1 MKNII
6 KKSIQ
11 NSSLS
16 NQISLFLG
24 QAFLLACLMLVS
36 FASAQ
41 SPEGTW
47 KFTPSA
53 GAFMVG
59 PNQGTGDYFTSSA
72 GDVTTRDCLFDDEYV
87 FNADGSFENVLGS
100 DTWLEGWQGVV
111 PDACGTPIA
120 PHDGSNAATW
130 SYSSFTN
137 TITIVGDGAF
147 LGLAKAHNTGEDG
160 SPVDDTITYE
170 VSSITSTNMTI
181 DIQINGGA
189 WWRFLFTKEAAAGS
203 DATLSDLQVD
213 SASLAGFG
221 SVTTTY
227 TYAVPTGSSVPQI
240 TAATTTDTNAQTVI
254 TQATTIPGDATVLVT
269 AQDGTTTQTYS
280 VSYEYGPAT
289 PPVREAGDVIS
300 IFSEAYTNITGTNF
314 NPNWSQTGN
323 ATANTNYTTADGNTL
338 LYYPN
343 FDYQGIDFAGNPQDA
358 SNMEY
363 LHLDVK
369 TPGDPATFILQVTPI
384 NNGTGVADL
393 LLPITYTTGTWSSVD
408 IPIGDFTGM
417 TWDSVFQL
425 KFDGGN
431 TSDAFFVDNIYFWKE
446 PAAAGTD
453 ATLSDLQ
460 VDSATLT
467 GFSSGT
473 TSYTYGLV
481 DGTATVPQITA
492 ATTTDANAQTVITQ
506 ATSIP
511 GDATVVVTAQDGTT
525 TETYTVSY
533 YYASPATGPT
543 APPARDADDVISI
556 FSDAYTNITV
566 TNYNP
571 DWGQSGYSN
580 ANTSYDPGD
589 GNTLLAYPNFNYQ
602 GIDFVANTQDASSM
616 EYLHLDLWT
625 PADPNATTIQVTP
638 INAGTG
644 AGEALTTITFTTGTW
659 TSVDIPI
666 ASFTG
671 MTWDAVKEM
680 KFAANGVGS
689 VSPVDIY
696 LDNVYFWK
704 PGSEADASLSD
715 LQVDSATISGFASGV
730 TSYTYE
736 VAVGAS
742 TPQITAATTTNLF
755 ATTSITQATSIP
767 GDATVVVTATDG
779 STTRTY
785 TVSYLYSSPTTGATA
800 PPSRYAGDVISIF
813 GDTYTNV
820 AIDNYNPNW
829 GQAGYG
835 SANTS
840 YDPGDGSTLLYYPNF
855 NYQGIQLVGGHD
867 ASDMEYLHVDLWTL
881 STSAIKV
888 SPINSGTGPGDA
900 LQTISH
906 SIGSWTSVDIP
917 IGDFTGMTW
926 DNVIQMKFDGG
937 NATTD
942 AIYVDNIYFWK
953 SSACSST
960 TIWDGATW
968 SNGVPDANAY
978 AIINGAYSTGTD
990 GDLAT
995 CVLQVDA
1002 NLTLDSTTGVT
1013 AGEVLVTAGNTLTIG
1028 QSSSLTVSGD
1038 LTNSGTVTLNS
1049 TADDFSSLI
1058 VEGSATG
1065 DITYNRFVNSYNDGF
1080 GGGWDLVGSPTV
1092 MTITDFTTANGANIQ
1107 VLGDDYAF
1115 SQYDNAIGDW
1125 IRYETASQTGSFT
1138 TGQGYSMATVEV
1150 SPPPPGAAG
1159 ATVAFTG
1166 AMQTTSQSINV
1177 INNNGLNGVGRRWN
1191 LVSNPFPSYINGN
1204 TAAGATNFIDTNL
1217 AVIDGNYGAVYGWNG
1232 SSYTIYN
1239 LLDGAFSIA
1248 PGQGFWIAA
1257 ASESEV
1263 ALDFTA
1269 AMRTTTGSGDFVTG
1283 PQPLTYYVGLK
1294 LYNGETQKATT
1305 DFYFRSG
1312 LSLGLD
1318 SGYDAG
1324 AFNQSTKLSTRLPQG
1339 SNQTAFARNAMGMD
1353 AMQNTRVPLEIR
1365 QNAGQAFTISIEDME
1380 LPEDIY
1386 VYLEDT
1392 ANGTLTSLK
1401 DADFELTAQSDL
1413 SGVDRFF
1420 IVFKSNSVLS
1430 SGDTLGIDALNV
1442 YKANTDSFVTIAGIT
1457 PDLQQLEVRLFSM
1470 LGVAVKQAQ
1479 LNTTT
1484 ATQTIST
1491 DGLASGLYM
1500 VQIKSGNQT
1509 IVKKIIVK

>member
-1 MKNII
+1 MKNIL
-6 KKSIQ
+6 KQFTKQ
-11 NSSLS
+11 NNTLS
-16 NQISLFLG
+16 NQVSLFLG
-24 QAFLLACLMLVS
+24 QTTLLVCLMLVS
-36 FASAQ
+36 FASLQAQ
-41 SPEGTW
+41 VVLQDFSTLKNTSNADVYGGFGGGQTATNALVDDPNPLTSNTVREVTTTATGDVWKGVFFRPQTNYIDLTVTKTVSLKIYTTTASYFKGKIQVGQSGQAAIELATSEAHTGSGWETLTFTFPTATGEWGEMVVFTNVDASGGFITPPSSGLTAYFDDLTAVQGSLQPAVPTDSPSAPTNDAIDVISIYSDAYTDITTNYNPSWGQSGSVNTTYDSGDGNNIMVYTNFNYQGTEFPATDLTAMENLHIDIWVADASVRTIKVTPIAGDQVLVTVPVTSGAWNSVDIPLTDFTGTGFNAVTQLKFDGQFAADGTTVDPNVRSDIYLDNIYFWKEPVAAGTDATLSDLQIDSATISGFSSGTTSYSYNILEGTTDIPQITAATTTDTNAQTTITQATSIPGDATVVVTAQDGTTTQTYTVSYAFVSSPEGTW
-47 KFTPSA
+47 SFTPTA
-53 GAFMVG
+53 GAFMIG
-59 PNQGTGDYFTSSA
+59 PGQGTGNYFTSSLA
-72 GDVTTRDCLFDDEYV
+72 DVTTRDCLFDDEYV

-100 DTWLEGWQGVV
+100 QTWLESWQAGA
-111 PDACGTPIA
+111 PAEGCGTPIA
-120 PHDGSNAATW
+120 PHDGTNPATW
-130 SYSSFTN
+130 SFNPSG
-137 TITIVGDGAF
+137 TITIVGDGAYI
-147 LGLAKAHNTGEDG
+147 GLAKVTNTNEIGD
-160 SPVDDTITYE
+160 PVDDTITYTLT
-170 VSSITSTNMTI
+170 SITSTNMTL
-181 DIQINGGA
+181 DIQLTSGN
-189 WWRFLFTKEAAAGS
+189 WWRFLFTKQAAAGS
-203 DATLSDLQVD
+203 DATLSSLEVD
-213 SASLAGFG
+213 SAAISGF
-221 SVTTTY
+221 SPVTTSY
-227 TYAVPTGSSVPQI
+227 TYEVAVGASIPQI
-240 TAATTTDTNAQTVI
+240 TAATPTDSNAQTSI
-254 TQATTIPGDATVLVT
+254 TQATSIPGDATVLVT
-269 AQDGTTTQTYS
+269 AQDGTTTQ
-280 VSYEYGPAT
+280 
-289 PPVREAGDVIS
+289 
-300 IFSEAYTNITGTNF
+300 
-314 NPNWSQTGN
+314 
-323 ATANTNYTTADGNTL
+323 
-338 LYYPN
+338 
-343 FDYQGIDFAGNPQDA
+343 
-358 SNMEY
+358 
-363 LHLDVK
+363 
-369 TPGDPATFILQVTPI
+369 
-384 NNGTGVADL
+384 
-393 LLPITYTTGTWSSVD
+393 
-408 IPIGDFTGM
+408 
-417 TWDSVFQL
+417 
-425 KFDGGN
+425 
-431 TSDAFFVDNIYFWKE
+431 
-446 PAAAGTD
+446 
-453 ATLSDLQ
+453 
-460 VDSATLT
+460 
-467 GFSSGT
+467 
-473 TSYTYGLV
+473 
-481 DGTATVPQITA
+481 
-492 ATTTDANAQTVITQ
+492 
-506 ATSIP
+506 
-511 GDATVVVTAQDGTT
+511 
-525 TETYTVSY
+525 
-533 YYASPATGPT
+533 
-543 APPARDADDVISI
+543 
-556 FSDAYTNITV
+556 
-566 TNYNP
+566 
-571 DWGQSGYSN
+571 
-580 ANTSYDPGD
+580 
-589 GNTLLAYPNFNYQ
+589 
-602 GIDFVANTQDASSM
+602 
-616 EYLHLDLWT
+616 
-625 PADPNATTIQVTP
+625 
-638 INAGTG
+638 
-644 AGEALTTITFTTGTW
+644 
-659 TSVDIPI
+659 
-666 ASFTG
+666 
-671 MTWDAVKEM
+671 
-680 KFAANGVGS
+680 
-689 VSPVDIY
+689 
-696 LDNVYFWK
+696 
-704 PGSEADASLSD
+704 
-715 LQVDSATISGFASGV
+715 
-730 TSYTYE
+730 
-736 VAVGAS
+736 
-742 TPQITAATTTNLF
+742 
-755 ATTSITQATSIP
+755 
-767 GDATVVVTATDG
+767 
-779 STTRTY
+779 TY

-820 AIDNYNPNW
+820 PIDNYNPNW

-888 SPINSGTGPGDA
+888 SPVNAGTGVGDA

-937 NATTD
+937 NGVTD

-960 TIWDGATW
+960 TIWDGAAW
-968 SNGVPDANAY
+968 SNGAPDANAY
-978 AIINGAYSTGTD
+978 AIINGTYSTGTN
-990 GDLAT
+990 GDLTACVMQIDADTTIDTAT
-995 CVLQVDA
+995 D
-1002 NLTLDSTTGVT
+1002 T
-1013 AGEVLVTAGNTLTIG
+1013 AVSEILVTAGNTLTVDG
-1028 QSSSLTVSGD
+1028 TSSLTVTGD
-1038 LTNSGTVTLNS
+1038 FTNSGTVTLNS
-1049 TADDFSSLI
+1049 TSDDFSSLI
-1058 VEGSATG
+1058 VSGAVTG

-1092 MTITDFTTANGANIQ
+1092 MTITDFTTANGANIE
-1107 VLGDDYAF
+1107 VLGSDYAF

-1159 ATVAFTG
+1159 TAVAFTG

-1294 LYNGETQKATT
+1294 LYNGEMQKATT
-1305 DFYFRSG
+1305 DFYFRGG

-1392 ANGTLTSLK
+1392 VNGTLTSLK

>member
-1 MKNII
+1 MKNIL
-6 KKSIQ
+6 KQFTKQ
-11 NSSLS
+11 NNRLS

-24 QAFLLACLMLVS
+24 QTTLLVCLMLVS
-36 FASAQ
+36 FASLQAQ
-41 SPEGTW
+41 VVLQDFSALENTATDDVYGGFGGGQTATNALIDDPNPLSSNIIREVTTTAGGDVWKGVFFRPQTHYIDLTTTKTVSVRVYATTVSYFKGIIQQGQSGQAIIELATSEAHTGSGWETLTFTFSTATGEWGEFALRTNVDASGTLVNPAVGGLAAYFDDLTAVQGSEIPAPIISGPTDSPAAPTNDAIDVISIYSDAYTDTTTNYNPGWGQSGSVNTTYDSGDGNNIMVYTNFNYQGTEFPATDLTAMENLHIDIWVADASVRTIKVTPIAGDQVLVTVPVTSGAWNSVDIPLTDFTGTGFNAVTQLKFDGQFAADGTTVDPNVRSDIYLDNIYFWKEPVAAGTDTTLSDLQVDSATISGFSAGTTSYTYSLLEGTTDIPQITAATTTDTNAQTTITQATAIPGDATVVVTAQDGTTTQTYTVSYAYVTSPEGTW
-47 KFTPSA
+47 SFTPTA

-59 PNQGTGDYFTSSA
+59 PGQGTGDYYTSTS
-72 GDVTTRDCLFDDEYV
+72 GDVTARTCLFDDEYV

-100 DTWLEGWQGVV
+100 QTWLEPWQAGT
-111 PDACGTPIA
+111 PAEGCGTPIA
-120 PHDGSNAATW
+120 PHDGTNPATW
-130 SYSSFTN
+130 SFNPSG

-147 LGLAKAHNTGEDG
+147 LGLAKVTNTNELGD
-160 SPVDDTITYE
+160 PVDNTITYTLT
-170 VSSITSTNMTI
+170 SITSTNMTI
-181 DIQINGGA
+181 DIQLANGA
-189 WWRFLFTKEAAAGS
+189 WWRFLFTKQAAAGS
-203 DATLSDLQVD
+203 DATLSSLEVD
-213 SASLAGFG
+213 SAVISGF
-221 SVTTTY
+221 SPVTTSY
-227 TYAVPTGSSVPQI
+227 TYEVAVGASIPQI
-240 TAATTTDTNAQTVI
+240 TAATPTDANANASI
-254 TQATTIPGDATVLVT
+254 TQATSIPGDATVLVT
-269 AQDGTTTQTYS
+269 AQDGTTTQ
-280 VSYEYGPAT
+280 
-289 PPVREAGDVIS
+289 
-300 IFSEAYTNITGTNF
+300 
-314 NPNWSQTGN
+314 
-323 ATANTNYTTADGNTL
+323 
-338 LYYPN
+338 
-343 FDYQGIDFAGNPQDA
+343 
-358 SNMEY
+358 
-363 LHLDVK
+363 
-369 TPGDPATFILQVTPI
+369 
-384 NNGTGVADL
+384 
-393 LLPITYTTGTWSSVD
+393 
-408 IPIGDFTGM
+408 
-417 TWDSVFQL
+417 
-425 KFDGGN
+425 
-431 TSDAFFVDNIYFWKE
+431 
-446 PAAAGTD
+446 
-453 ATLSDLQ
+453 
-460 VDSATLT
+460 
-467 GFSSGT
+467 
-473 TSYTYGLV
+473 
-481 DGTATVPQITA
+481 
-492 ATTTDANAQTVITQ
+492 
-506 ATSIP
+506 
-511 GDATVVVTAQDGTT
+511 
-525 TETYTVSY
+525 
-533 YYASPATGPT
+533 
-543 APPARDADDVISI
+543 
-556 FSDAYTNITV
+556 
-566 TNYNP
+566 
-571 DWGQSGYSN
+571 
-580 ANTSYDPGD
+580 
-589 GNTLLAYPNFNYQ
+589 
-602 GIDFVANTQDASSM
+602 
-616 EYLHLDLWT
+616 
-625 PADPNATTIQVTP
+625 
-638 INAGTG
+638 
-644 AGEALTTITFTTGTW
+644 
-659 TSVDIPI
+659 
-666 ASFTG
+666 
-671 MTWDAVKEM
+671 
-680 KFAANGVGS
+680 
-689 VSPVDIY
+689 
-696 LDNVYFWK
+696 
-704 PGSEADASLSD
+704 
-715 LQVDSATISGFASGV
+715 
-730 TSYTYE
+730 
-736 VAVGAS
+736 
-742 TPQITAATTTNLF
+742 
-755 ATTSITQATSIP
+755 
-767 GDATVVVTATDG
+767 
-779 STTRTY
+779 TY

-820 AIDNYNPNW
+820 PIDNYNPNW
-829 GQAGYG
+829 GQSGYA

-888 SPINSGTGPGDA
+888 SPVNAGTGGGDA

-937 NATTD
+937 NGSTD

-960 TIWDGATW
+960 TIWDGAAW
-968 SNGVPDANAY
+968 SNGTPDANAY
-978 AIINGAYSTGTD
+978 AIINGAYSTGTN
-990 GDLAT
+990 GDLTACVMQIDADMTIDTAT
-995 CVLQVDA
+995 D
-1002 NLTLDSTTGVT
+1002 T
-1013 AGEVLVTAGNTLTIG
+1013 AVSEILVTAGNTLTVDG
-1028 QSSSLTVSGD
+1028 TSSLTVTGD
-1038 LTNSGTVTLNS
+1038 FTNSGTVTLNS
-1049 TADDFSSLI
+1049 TSDDFSSLI
-1058 VEGSATG
+1058 VSGAATG
-1065 DITYNRFVNSYNDGF
+1065 NIVYNRYVNAYIDGN
-1080 GGGWDLVGSPTV
+1080 GGGWDLVGAPAG
-1092 MTITDFTTANGANIQ
+1092 MTIKDFITANGANIQ

-1115 SQYDNAIGDW
+1115 SQFNNTLDQW
-1125 IRYETASQTGSFT
+1125 ERYATASQDGSFT
-1138 TGQGYSMATVEV
+1138 TAQGYSMATAVDE
-1150 SPPPPGAAG
+1150 SNPPPPGAAG

-1204 TAAGATNFIDTNL
+1204 TAAGASNFIDVNS
-1217 AVIDGNYGAVYGWNG
+1217 AVTDANFGAVYGWNG

-1239 LLDGAFSIA
+1239 LLDAAFSIA

-1305 DFYFRSG
+1305 DFYFRGG

-1392 ANGTLTSLK
+1392 VNGTLTSLK

>member
-1 MKNII
+1 MKNIL
-6 KKSIQ
+6 KQFTKQ
-11 NSSLS
+11 NNRLS

-24 QAFLLACLMLVS
+24 QTTLLVCLMLVS
-36 FASAQ
+36 FASLQAQ
-41 SPEGTW
+41 VVLQDFSTLKNTSNADVYGGFGGGQTATNALVDDPNPLTSNTVREVTTTATGDVWKGVFFRPQTNYIDLTVTKTVSLKIYTTTASYFKGKIQVGQSGQAAIELATSEAHTGSGWETLTFTFPTATGEWGEMVVFTNVNASGGFINPPSALTAYFDDLTAVQGSALPAVPTDSPSAPTNDAIDVISIYSDAYTDTTTNYNPGWGQSGSVNTTYDSGDGNNIMVYTNFNYQGTEFPATDLTAMENLHIDIWVADASVRTIKVTPIAGDQVLVTVPVTSGAWNSVDIPLTDFTGTGFNAVTQLKFDGQFAADGTTVDPNVRSDIYLDNIYFWKEPVAAGTDTTLSDLQVDSATISGFSSGTTSYTYSLLEGTTDIPQITAATTTDTNAQTTITQATSIPGDATVVVTAQDGTTTQTYTVSYAFVSSPEGTW
-47 KFTPSA
+47 SFTPTA
-53 GAFMVG
+53 GAFMIG
-59 PNQGTGDYFTSSA
+59 PGQGTGNYFTSSLA
-72 GDVTTRDCLFDDEYV
+72 DVTTRDCLFDDEYV

-100 DTWLEGWQGVV
+100 QTWLESWQAGA
-111 PDACGTPIA
+111 PAEGCGTPIA
-120 PHDGSNAATW
+120 PHDGTNPATW
-130 SYSSFTN
+130 SFNPSG
-137 TITIVGDGAF
+137 TITIVGDGAYI
-147 LGLAKAHNTGEDG
+147 GLAKVTNTNEIGD
-160 SPVDDTITYE
+160 PVDDTITYTLT
-170 VSSITSTNMTI
+170 SITSTNMTL
-181 DIQINGGA
+181 DIQLTSGN
-189 WWRFLFTKEAAAGS
+189 WWRFLFTKQAAAGS
-203 DATLSDLQVD
+203 DATLSSLEVD
-213 SASLAGFG
+213 SAAISGF
-221 SVTTTY
+221 SPVTTSY
-227 TYAVPTGSSVPQI
+227 TYEVAVGASIPQI
-240 TAATTTDTNAQTVI
+240 TAATPTDSNAQTSI
-254 TQATTIPGDATVLVT
+254 TQATSIPGDATVLVT
-269 AQDGTTTQTYS
+269 AQDGTTTQ
-280 VSYEYGPAT
+280 
-289 PPVREAGDVIS
+289 
-300 IFSEAYTNITGTNF
+300 
-314 NPNWSQTGN
+314 
-323 ATANTNYTTADGNTL
+323 
-338 LYYPN
+338 
-343 FDYQGIDFAGNPQDA
+343 
-358 SNMEY
+358 
-363 LHLDVK
+363 
-369 TPGDPATFILQVTPI
+369 
-384 NNGTGVADL
+384 
-393 LLPITYTTGTWSSVD
+393 
-408 IPIGDFTGM
+408 
-417 TWDSVFQL
+417 
-425 KFDGGN
+425 
-431 TSDAFFVDNIYFWKE
+431 
-446 PAAAGTD
+446 
-453 ATLSDLQ
+453 
-460 VDSATLT
+460 
-467 GFSSGT
+467 
-473 TSYTYGLV
+473 
-481 DGTATVPQITA
+481 
-492 ATTTDANAQTVITQ
+492 
-506 ATSIP
+506 
-511 GDATVVVTAQDGTT
+511 
-525 TETYTVSY
+525 
-533 YYASPATGPT
+533 
-543 APPARDADDVISI
+543 
-556 FSDAYTNITV
+556 
-566 TNYNP
+566 
-571 DWGQSGYSN
+571 
-580 ANTSYDPGD
+580 
-589 GNTLLAYPNFNYQ
+589 
-602 GIDFVANTQDASSM
+602 
-616 EYLHLDLWT
+616 
-625 PADPNATTIQVTP
+625 
-638 INAGTG
+638 
-644 AGEALTTITFTTGTW
+644 
-659 TSVDIPI
+659 
-666 ASFTG
+666 
-671 MTWDAVKEM
+671 
-680 KFAANGVGS
+680 
-689 VSPVDIY
+689 
-696 LDNVYFWK
+696 
-704 PGSEADASLSD
+704 
-715 LQVDSATISGFASGV
+715 
-730 TSYTYE
+730 
-736 VAVGAS
+736 
-742 TPQITAATTTNLF
+742 
-755 ATTSITQATSIP
+755 
-767 GDATVVVTATDG
+767 
-779 STTRTY
+779 TY

-888 SPINSGTGPGDA
+888 SPVNAGTGVGDA

-926 DNVIQMKFDGG
+926 DNIIQMKFDGG
-937 NATTD
+937 NSGTD

-960 TIWDGATW
+960 TIWDGAAW
-968 SNGVPDANAY
+968 SNGAPDANAY
-978 AIINGAYSTGTD
+978 AIINGTYSTGTN
-990 GDLAT
+990 GDLTACVMQIDADTTIDTAT
-995 CVLQVDA
+995 D
-1002 NLTLDSTTGVT
+1002 T
-1013 AGEVLVTAGNTLTIG
+1013 AVSEILVTAGNTLTVDG
-1028 QSSSLTVSGD
+1028 TSSLTVTGD
-1038 LTNSGTVTLNS
+1038 FTNSGTVTLNS
-1049 TADDFSSLI
+1049 TSDDFSSLI
-1058 VEGSATG
+1058 VSGAVTG

-1092 MTITDFTTANGANIQ
+1092 MTIADFITANGANIE
-1107 VLGDDYAF
+1107 VLGSDYAF

-1159 ATVAFTG
+1159 TAVAFTG

-1269 AMRTTTGSGDFVTG
+1269 AMRTTIGSGDFVTG

-1294 LYNGETQKATT
+1294 LYNGEMQKATT
-1305 DFYFRSG
+1305 DFYFRGG

-1392 ANGTLTSLK
+1392 VNGTLTSLK